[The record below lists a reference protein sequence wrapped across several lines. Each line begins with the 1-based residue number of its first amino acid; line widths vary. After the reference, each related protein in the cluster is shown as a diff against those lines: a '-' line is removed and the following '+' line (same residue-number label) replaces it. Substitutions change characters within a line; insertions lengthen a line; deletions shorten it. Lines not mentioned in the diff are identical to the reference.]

1 MEAIIFDAGTASV
14 DARPVTA
21 SGAQNIYQLVLDQVA
36 VRAASEGEPV
46 SLTAHDHVQG
56 TTDQMLV
63 TADGQVT
70 LLHAPAAAPR
80 QAPRPPTSPT
90 PQAPSPEVPGGFPA
104 PHSPTAT
111 DFTSFIRPTKP
122 VPSKGWRRTVHS
134 LTGGAINPG
143 LSATERRHDQLIEQA
158 QTRATKPYT
167 IAVMCLKGGIGK
179 TSTTV
184 GVGLTLAQHRGD
196 RVIAIDAN
204 PDAGDLYERTCPGEA
219 PATLTDLADRL
230 DDITGMTDLSRYT
243 SIAGRLTVLA
253 GDQEPTISESL
264 SAEDFTSALRT
275 LQHYFNVIL
284 VDCGTGV
291 THPSMVGILSN
302 ADQVVIAGG
311 YAVSGAKRAE
321 RTLRWL
327 ATNGYERLARNA
339 VVVLTAT
346 AEVSRQ
352 VNTDAIEQLL
362 GSLAATVVTVPRDQA
377 VADGAAVTLDR
388 LDEATRQAYLQISAA
403 VAEDFR

>member
-1 MEAIIFDAGTASV
+1 MEAIIFDAKRASV
-14 DARPVTA
+14 DSQPVTA
-21 SGAQNIYQLVLDQVA
+21 HDGQSIYQAILDRVA
-36 VRAASEGEPV
+36 VRAAAQGSPI
-46 SLTAHDHVQG
+46 SLTAHDQVQG
-56 TTDQMLV
+56 ETAQLLV
-63 TADGQVT
+63 AGDGQIT
-70 LLHAPAAAPR
+70 ITTPPPSQPPAATAHV
-80 QAPRPPTSPT
+80 PPEPVVND
-90 PQAPSPEVPGGFPA
+90 QPA
-104 PHSPTAT
+104 TAVAVT

-122 VPSKGWRRTVHS
+122 VPARGWRRALHS
-134 LTGGAINPG
+134 LTGGAVNPG
-143 LSATERRHDQLIEQA
+143 LSTAERRHDQLVAQA
-158 QTRATKPYT
+158 QTRATKPST

-184 GVGLTLAQHRGD
+184 GVGLTLAQYRGD

-204 PDAGDLYERTCPGEA
+204 PDAGDLYERTCPGDA

-230 DDITGMTDLSRYT
+230 EDITGMTDLSRYT

-253 GDQEPTISESL
+253 GNQEPTISESL

-291 THPSMVGILSN
+291 THPSMLGILSN

-311 YAVSGAKRAE
+311 YAVSGARRAE

-327 ATNGYERLARNA
+327 ASNGYARLSRNA
-339 VVVLTAT
+339 VVVLTET
-346 AEVSRQ
+346 ADVSRQ
-352 VNTDAIEQLL
+352 VNTEAIEQLL
-362 GSLAATVVTVPRDQA
+362 GSLAATVVPVPRDQA

-388 LDEATRQAYLQISAA
+388 LDETTRQAYLQISAA
-403 VAEDFR
+403 IAKDFR